1 MRFLARKSIP
11 TVGWVREVYIGRL
24 VKTIMD
30 VFLDETGF
38 AHGLPSEEDDLHLGL
53 AGDRAADRMI
63 HNDSKLI

>member
-11 TVGWVREVYIGRL
+11 TVGWVRKVYISRL

-38 AHGLPSEEDDLHLGL
+38 PHRLPSEEDDLHLGF

-63 HNDSKLI
+63 HNDSK